1 MPTFP
6 IRNLGGAGIVA
17 DINPYDL
24 PPNAISSGVNV
35 RFDNG
40 RVSRAPVFREVFDL
54 TTEDPAFLPGYIFPL
69 PPAAAGEPESIV
81 TVSRD
86 YSTFLQITGST
97 ASDVTPPSGLTTGD
111 NVFPFTHAFLGGV
124 SYVNRYSSVPFS
136 KTALDATFVA
146 LPNWDTDW
154 RCSVL
159 RAYKDFLVALNVTK
173 DADEYPQMVKWSDIT
188 QFGDVPPSWDHT
200 LTTNSAGE
208 NILNQMQGRIVDG
221 CVLRDTLMI
230 YGENEVWAMNYIG
243 GDFIFDIRKSFDD
256 VGAINANCVVEVD
269 GRHYVFDR
277 TDIIVHD
284 GSSKDSIIHGKDR
297 DFVFQALDYDR
308 AHLCFVVHNPKLS
321 EIYFCYPSEDAN
333 IGFATSTEGCNRAV
347 VFNYR
352 NGSWSFYDLPNVTFG
367 CGSVVSSALTYDSSV
382 PYTYEGMGGSYADGS
397 SDKERHLLFSSVAD
411 ATGGITASRIVG
423 FDLTA
428 GGRLARPVVAELLR
442 DAYAERTG
450 IDLDETGAA
459 LASYKSIQKVYP
471 QANFDEG
478 TMTFQY
484 GASDLYAVEP
494 TWSVS
499 QSFVPST
506 NYQVDVRSAGRY
518 LSHRFRYS
526 GYGDF
531 NYSGLD
537 VLLTIRG
544 RR

>member
-6 IRNLGGAGIVA
+6 VRNLGAAGIVA
-17 DINPYDL
+17 DINAYDL
-24 PPNAISSGVNV
+24 PPNVLSSGVNI
-35 RFDNG
+35 RFDSG

-54 TTEDPAFLPGYIFPL
+54 TAEDAAFTPGYLFPV
-69 PPAAAGEPESIV
+69 PPAAAGDPESIV

-86 YSTFLQITGST
+86 YSTFYQIIGST
-97 ASDVTPPSGLTTGD
+97 ASDVTPPSGLVTGD

-146 LPNWDTDW
+146 LPNWDAAWT
-154 RCSVL
+154 CGVL
-159 RAYKDFLVALNVTK
+159 RPYKDFLVALNVTK
-173 DADEYPQMVKWSDIT
+173 SSVEYPQMVKWSDIT

-208 NILNQMQGRIVDG
+208 NVLNQMQGRIVDG
-221 CVLRDTLMI
+221 CVLRDTFMI
-230 YGENEVWAMNYIG
+230 YAENEVWAMNYIG
-243 GDFIFDIRKSFDD
+243 GDFIFDIRKTFDD
-256 VGAINANCVVEVD
+256 VGAINTNCVVEVD

-297 DFVFQALDYDR
+297 DFVFQALDYDQ
-308 AHLCFVVHNPKLS
+308 AHLCFVSHNPKLS
-321 EIYFCYPSEDAN
+321 EIHFCYASNDSLT
-333 IGFATSTEGCNRAV
+333 GFLPSTEGCNRAA

-352 NGSWSFYDLPNVTFG
+352 NGTWTFYDLPNVTFG
-367 CGSVVSSALTYDSSV
+367 CNSVVTSALTYDSSD

-397 SDKERHLLFSSVAD
+397 SDKERHHLFASAIN
-411 ATGGITASRIVG
+411 TGDGITASRIVG
-423 FDLTA
+423 FDLVT
-428 GGRLARPVVAELLR
+428 GGRLARPVVTELLK

-471 QANFDEG
+471 QANFEEG
-478 TMTFQY
+478 TLTFQY

-494 TWSVS
+494 SWSAE
-499 QSFVPST
+499 QSFVPTS

-518 LSHRFRYS
+518 LAHRFRYS

-531 NYSGLD
+531 NYSGFD
-537 VLLTIRG
+537 VLMTIRG